1 MSFPSALGRLV
12 AHGHGLSRLQSD
24 EKPIILAT
32 TRRMLPLHSTLIVTP
47 IVLLGGHH
55 KNSTS
60 RTFAIHSERGAMNLI
75 VPRWSPSDFARKSQR
90 RKISAGDFLPTFADE
105 AAKIS
110 RYILHARKNDSV
122 ATISTHFGDRQSKL
136 PALLPWLPHAFS
148 ARLHVS
154 SHIPDLSYPRP
165 EQSYN
170 P

>member
-1 MSFPSALGRLV
+1 MGFQGFNPTKS
-12 AHGHGLSRLQSD
+12 
-24 EKPIILAT
+24 LAT
-32 TRRMLPLHSTLIVTP
+32 SRRMPPFHSKLIVTP
-47 IVLLGGHH
+47 ILLLADHH

-60 RTFAIHSERGAMNLI
+60 KQVRSCNRTFAIHSERGAMNLI
-75 VPRWSPSDFARKSQR
+75 VPWWSPSDFARKSQR

-105 AAKIS
+105 ATKIS

-154 SHIPDLSYPRP
+154 SHIPDLSYLRP
-165 EQSYN
+165 ELSYN